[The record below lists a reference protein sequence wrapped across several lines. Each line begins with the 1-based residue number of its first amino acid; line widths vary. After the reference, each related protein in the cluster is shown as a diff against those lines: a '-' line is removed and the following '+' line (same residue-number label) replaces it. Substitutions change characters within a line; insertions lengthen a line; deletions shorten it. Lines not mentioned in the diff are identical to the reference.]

1 MDVLKEIGT
10 CATKSAMNE
19 KSAPDLSKITICV
32 WSVRMNWFVCL
43 CCHQTRPLVLLGQL
57 IVFLKLRVRSLLL
70 VKSVHQP
77 IKSSRLIIEKPAIVS
92 KEPPVKTGGILEFK
106 QSLAAVFFALHLNIL
121 LYRRFLY
128 ANR

>member
-1 MDVLKEIGT
+1 MIG
-10 CATKSAMNE
+10 
-19 KSAPDLSKITICV
+19 
-32 WSVRMNWFVCL
+32 
-43 CCHQTRPLVLLGQL
+43 LVFFGSQF
-57 IVFLKLRVRSLLL
+57 IF
-70 VKSVHQP
+70 
-77 IKSSRLIIEKPAIVS
+77 IIGAS

>member
-1 MDVLKEIGT
+1 MKIKKGPHGFPIR
-10 CATKSAMNE
+10 ARKSS
-19 KSAPDLSKITICV
+19 KSIRQRLAASQQI
-32 WSVRMNWFVCL
+32 R
-43 CCHQTRPLVLLGQL
+43 TR
-57 IVFLKLRVRSLLL
+57 
-70 VKSVHQP
+70 QP
-77 IKSSRLIIEKPAIVS
+77 IIDS

>member
-1 MDVLKEIGT
+1 M
-10 CATKSAMNE
+10 
-19 KSAPDLSKITICV
+19 TI
-32 WSVRMNWFVCL
+32 
-43 CCHQTRPLVLLGQL
+43 Q
-57 IVFLKLRVRSLLL
+57 
-70 VKSVHQP
+70 
-77 IKSSRLIIEKPAIVS
+77 S